1 MREHIIGL
9 SVSATKPDTI
19 TAPASV
25 QANSVNNRPVVPDM
39 NPIGA

>member
-1 MREHIIGL
+1 MGE

-25 QANSVNNRPVVPDM
+25 QANSVNSLPVVPAM
-39 NPIGA
+39 KPIGA